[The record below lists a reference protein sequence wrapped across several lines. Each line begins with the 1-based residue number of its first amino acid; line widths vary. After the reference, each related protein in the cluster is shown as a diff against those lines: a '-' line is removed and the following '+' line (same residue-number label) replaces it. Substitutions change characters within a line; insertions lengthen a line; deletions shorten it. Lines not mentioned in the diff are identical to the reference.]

1 MKVFDSKLD
10 TDWLG
15 HSFSVDKR
23 TNRIAMS
30 KGSSISRHFNKNSNN
45 YIIKLYG
52 KRRTG
57 RGELFVEVLSGKER
71 IMLKKLKLKTSASE
85 STIKFSC
92 DITNRDLLLN
102 IYRDKTSVGTIEL
115 DRVIISDDNSF
126 ENKLIRAR
134 KNNQLSEREGAE
146 LDYKEEV
153 MGLVKIFGKRR
164 IAFVVP
170 YGIYGGAEV
179 YIKNILENINK
190 DIFSCSVLML
200 RKNIIKHMV
209 EEKSIKWEYLP
220 TEEMLS
226 SHLLANSY
234 DYLVYYNSRALYS
247 RLSALASS
255 GEIKS
260 DLYEIYHSNFKWS
273 DSLSSVNSR
282 SDYVSG
288 IFAISNNLA
297 NNINFSGFRKTL
309 PVGIDIAKFSKGEK
323 LHSFR
328 DVFKN
333 NNKIIGVVSR
343 LSVEKS
349 VNYVVNLAKNMK
361 YFNFVVLG
369 DGPQR
374 KSLLEAASGVD
385 NVHFHGFVR
394 DTHKYYNEF
403 DAFICPSRCDEGTP
417 ISILEAMSSEVP
429 VFTMMSGEI
438 SSIISDGVTGFQICG
453 DVHADVEKIRKTM
466 LNNTL
471 CNKARKAAREFVEE
485 NHNIVKISDKFSASI
500 LSSQNTYSP
509 IHEDRQG
516 DILPG
521 TYI

>member
-170 YGIYGGAEV
+170 YGIYGGADV
-179 YIKNILENINK
+179 YIKNILENIN
-190 DIFSCSVLML
+190 
-200 RKNIIKHMV
+200 
-209 EEKSIKWEYLP
+209 
-220 TEEMLS
+220 
-226 SHLLANSY
+226 
-234 DYLVYYNSRALYS
+234 
-247 RLSALASS
+247 
-255 GEIKS
+255 
-260 DLYEIYHSNFKWS
+260 
-273 DSLSSVNSR
+273 
-282 SDYVSG
+282 
-288 IFAISNNLA
+288 
-297 NNINFSGFRKTL
+297 
-309 PVGIDIAKFSKGEK
+309 
-323 LHSFR
+323 
-328 DVFKN
+328 
-333 NNKIIGVVSR
+333 
-343 LSVEKS
+343 
-349 VNYVVNLAKNMK
+349 
-361 YFNFVVLG
+361 
-369 DGPQR
+369 
-374 KSLLEAASGVD
+374 
-385 NVHFHGFVR
+385 
-394 DTHKYYNEF
+394 
-403 DAFICPSRCDEGTP
+403 
-417 ISILEAMSSEVP
+417 
-429 VFTMMSGEI
+429 
-438 SSIISDGVTGFQICG
+438 
-453 DVHADVEKIRKTM
+453 
-466 LNNTL
+466 
-471 CNKARKAAREFVEE
+471 
-485 NHNIVKISDKFSASI
+485 
-500 LSSQNTYSP
+500 
-509 IHEDRQG
+509 
-516 DILPG
+516 
-521 TYI
+521 